1 MSTKLSVLLAMTFF
15 FSYSYAQRVEV
26 EDDVIVQ
33 ETVTERPQTGRKAA
47 QKYFQ
52 QRQKGRSVAS
62 NSAGGGPRYLALH
75 IGKAFD
81 QTSNKWGENNKD
93 DVGRLDLGVT
103 YRVGEWIN
111 SMDLM
116 FRANLFTYSLNEG
129 NATKLSLMPMITFPD
144 ASSRFP
150 LYFGAGAGLGI
161 FLKQIRKESS
171 LSLDYQ
177 IVAGARF
184 FDVFGSVG
192 LMFELGMKNHIFLTS
207 DGQYQSVFGAVG
219 AVFNF

>member
-1 MSTKLSVLLAMTFF
+1 MKTKLTLFLALTFF
-15 FSYSYAQRVEV
+15 FSYSNAQKVEV
-26 EDDVIVQ
+26 DDDSVQ
-33 ETVTERPQTGRKAA
+33 EVPVRQESGRKAA

-52 QRQKGRSVAS
+52 QRQKGGRSVAS
-62 NSAGGGPRYLALH
+62 SSGGPRFLALH
-75 IGKAFD
+75 LGKAFD
-81 QTSNKWGENNKD
+81 EDNNKWGNNNSD
-93 DVGRLDLGVT
+93 DIGRLDLGVT
-103 YRVGEWIN
+103 YRVGEWTN

-116 FRANLFTYSLNEG
+116 FRANFFTYSLNEG

-144 ASSRFP
+144 ANSRFP

-161 FLKQIRKESS
+161 FLKQIKKESS

-184 FDVFGSVG
+184 FDVFNSVG

>member
-1 MSTKLSVLLAMTFF
+1 MTAKIALLFAMTFF
-15 FSYSYAQRVEV
+15 FSHSYAQKVEV
-26 EDDVIVQ
+26 DDDG
-33 ETVTERPQTGRKAA
+33 GRKAA

-52 QRQKGRSVAS
+52 QRKGRSVAS
-62 NSAGGGPRYLALH
+62 NSGGGGPRFLALH

-81 QTSNKWGENNKD
+81 EDSNKWGNNNPD

-103 YRVGEWIN
+103 YRVGEWTN

-144 ASSRFP
+144 ANSRFP

-161 FLKQIRKESS
+161 FLKQIKRESS
-171 LSLDYQ
+171 LSFDYQ

-184 FDVFGSVG
+184 FDVFNRVG
-192 LMFELGMKNHIFLTS
+192 VMFELGMKNHIFLTS

-219 AVFNF
+219 TVFNF

>member
-1 MSTKLSVLLAMTFF
+1 MRMRFPLLLAMIFF
-15 FSYSYAQRVEV
+15 FSYSYAQKVEV
-26 EDDVIVQ
+26 DDDSVQ
-33 ETVTERPQTGRKAA
+33 EVPIRQETGRKAA

-52 QRQKGRSVAS
+52 QRKGRSVAS
-62 NSAGGGPRYLALH
+62 SSSGGPRFLALH
-75 IGKAFD
+75 LGRAFD
-81 QTSNKWGENNKD
+81 ESSNKWGNNNSD
-93 DVGRLDLGVT
+93 DVGRLDIGVT
-103 YRVGEWIN
+103 YRVGEWTN

-116 FRANLFTYSLNEG
+116 FRANFFTYSLNEG

-184 FDVFGSVG
+184 FDVFNSVG
-192 LMFELGMKNHIFLTS
+192 VMFELGMKNHIFLTS